1 MIRMDADGSE
11 DRSEANRSAR
21 TADQACTECR
31 RRKLKVP
38 LFMSLSLETMAC
50 KYLSNLGATVQSHL
64 SSLWTM

>member
-11 DRSEANRSAR
+11 DRSEANISAR

-38 LFMSLSLETMAC
+38 LFMSLETMAC
-50 KYLSNLGATVQSHL
+50 KYLSNLGETVQSHL